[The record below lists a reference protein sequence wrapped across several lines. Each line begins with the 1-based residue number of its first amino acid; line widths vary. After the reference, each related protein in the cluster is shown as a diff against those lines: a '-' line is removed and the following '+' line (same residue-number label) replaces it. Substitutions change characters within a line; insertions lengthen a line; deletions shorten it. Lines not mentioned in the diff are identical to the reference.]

1 MNLEPSGFLE
11 KVGKYMSNSRYTSG
25 FPSCKAIWAQ
35 ASRFG
40 SARRS
45 GHDGILN
52 SALLFN
58 KCFRV
63 HRRSLML
70 KFLTMLT
77 AFTWKRTSPGNLKK
91 KNCGTACSA
100 SRLAKTRTYDSF
112 CVRFLVSVDPLLFLF
127 QASKST
133 GINFF
138 LVGDLKSDG
147 GGGLF
152 FRLEFRRRTR
162 RKIGLLPIVTSL
174 WKNKY
179 TLMLLQGAM
188 LQCCLLPPLVQLAE
202 LTSSPGNYLET
213 PNNCT
218 VQYRSALS
226 FLFLF
231 LFFQS
236 FILDLVTHR
245 SNVTQ
250 WWSFQVYVVLLTKS
264 LSGVLLLFFRN
275 GPWSCLKGTFIA
287 LHSVDHVLINDC
299 PSILYD
305 GLYWTC

>member
-11 KVGKYMSNSRYTSG
+11 KVGKYKSNSRYTSG

-35 ASRFG
+35 VTRFG

-45 GHDGILN
+45 GHDRILN

-70 KFLTMLT
+70 KFLALLT

-91 KNCGTACSA
+91 KTVEQPALRVVSRRLGHTTRSVLDFLSLLIRFCFCFRPVNQPA
-100 SRLAKTRTYDSF
+100 S
-112 CVRFLVSVDPLLFLF
+112 
-127 QASKST
+127 
-133 GINFF
+133 IFF
-138 LVGDLKSDG
+138 GWGNSNQM